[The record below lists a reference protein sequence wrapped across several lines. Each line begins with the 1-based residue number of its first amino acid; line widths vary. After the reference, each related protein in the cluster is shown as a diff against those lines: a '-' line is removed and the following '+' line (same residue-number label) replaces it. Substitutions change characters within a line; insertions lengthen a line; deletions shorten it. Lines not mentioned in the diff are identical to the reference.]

1 MDAIVA
7 PPRGGLVNCVAAVG
21 QSNCVLQELLKQAED
36 IGCLR
41 LEGNLTRVFIGL
53 VRHITLCSR
62 QNHAMMTCRRRSLRH
77 PVYSSF
83 PELDISVEPGLAI
96 EIMFKAVEDTIRTRI
111 LHEPG

>member
-53 VRHITLCSR
+53 VRHITE
-62 QNHAMMTCRRRSLRH
+62 
-77 PVYSSF
+77 PVFPPKPCNDNLQKALATSSCVFQF
-83 PELDISVEPGLAI
+83 P
-96 EIMFKAVEDTIRTRI
+96 RT
-111 LHEPG
+111 